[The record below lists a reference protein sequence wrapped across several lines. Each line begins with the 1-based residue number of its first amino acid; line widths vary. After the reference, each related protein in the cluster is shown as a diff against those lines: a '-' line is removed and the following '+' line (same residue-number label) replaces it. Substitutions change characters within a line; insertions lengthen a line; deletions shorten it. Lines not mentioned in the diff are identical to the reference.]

1 MGDRDREQGQN
12 MEITETVFLDIA
24 LVVVASAVLAWL
36 SSRVRQPIIVAYM
49 VAGAVLGPGGLKF
62 VSEIGFLNEVSHIGV
77 TLLLFLAGLTLHPH
91 RLVALFKKTVL
102 PTLATALIFAAV
114 AAGCSA
120 AWGYPPL
127 ESLIIGLALSFSST
141 IIVIKLVPTTTL
153 HQQHMGSV
161 CIAVLIIQDILAVTA
176 LLILGSDPPTSWGGW
191 AVIPLKGVGMFAGV
205 LLVERFIL
213 RRIMRQVEHYHELL
227 YLMTIA
233 WCFAVALLAEVAG
246 MSHEIGAFLAGV
258 ALANGPIALFLS
270 EGLKFFRDFF
280 LVLFFFTLGARLDFK
295 VLHEIVLPASILA
308 ALLIV
313 LKPAVYLWF
322 FKRAGETGR
331 FSRELGVRMGQASEF
346 SLIIA
351 LAAAAGGTISL
362 RASQLIQVT
371 TILTMIASSYAV
383 VSFYPTPLGTRT
395 SLKQD

>member
-1 MGDRDREQGQN
+1 
-12 MEITETVFLDIA
+12 
-24 LVVVASAVLAWL
+24 
-36 SSRVRQPIIVAYM
+36 
-49 VAGAVLGPGGLKF
+49 
-62 VSEIGFLNEVSHIGV
+62 
-77 TLLLFLAGLTLHPH
+77 
-91 RLVALFKKTVL
+91 
-102 PTLATALIFAAV
+102 
-114 AAGCSA
+114 
-120 AWGYPPL
+120 
-127 ESLIIGLALSFSST
+127 
-141 IIVIKLVPTTTL
+141 
-153 HQQHMGSV
+153 
-161 CIAVLIIQDILAVTA
+161 
-176 LLILGSDPPTSWGGW
+176 
-191 AVIPLKGVGMFAGV
+191 
-205 LLVERFIL
+205 
-213 RRIMRQVEHYHELL
+213 
-227 YLMTIA
+227 
-233 WCFAVALLAEVAG
+233 VALLAEVAG

-280 LVLFFFTLGARLDFK
+280 LVLFFFTLGARLDFR

-308 ALLIV
+308 ALLMV

-322 FKRAGETGR
+322 FKRAGEAGR